1 MDPRKSDL
9 SISLRWLLVS
19 LSPSASE
26 SGHAMRTHNLNGLT
40 DRVCK
45 SCCERSSARKN
56 RPRQPQTELRVLQT
70 LLLLL
75 CLVRLLRLLRWLL
88 VSLSPS
94 ACESGYA
101 MRAHNLNRLT
111 D

>member
-1 MDPRKSDL
+1 ML
-9 SISLRWLLVS
+9 LLV
-19 LSPSASE
+19 
-26 SGHAMRTHNLNGLT
+26 
-40 DRVCK
+40 
-45 SCCERSSARKN
+45 
-56 RPRQPQTELRVLQT
+56 
-70 LLLLL
+70 L

-111 D
+111 DRVCKSCCGRGTARKNRPRQPQLN